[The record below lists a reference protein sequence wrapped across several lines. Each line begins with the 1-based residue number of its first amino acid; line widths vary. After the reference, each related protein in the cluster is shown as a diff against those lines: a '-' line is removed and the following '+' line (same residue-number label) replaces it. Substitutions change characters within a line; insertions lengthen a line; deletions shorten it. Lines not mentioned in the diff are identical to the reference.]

1 MLCSTTPN
9 MSIEPFDWFNRF
21 FGAQPF
27 TRRSNLFEGFDEM
40 RREIEREFE
49 ENLRDIEG
57 KVPKDLVKEY
67 VTEDGATVREIGPLV
82 YGSTTTIGPDGK
94 PIVREF
100 GNIRPQMRG
109 SGFSRAKILS
119 ERQPLS
125 EVSTT
130 DKEIKIAVEL
140 PGISKEQIKID
151 AYDNQVE
158 IKTEDP
164 KRKYHEI
171 IDLPHDADI
180 DNVKSSFVNGLLEIT
195 FNKKLKDKPKGKSIR
210 VD

>member
-1 MLCSTTPN
+1 

-21 FGAQPF
+21 FGNRPF
-27 TRRSNLFEGFDEM
+27 GRRNSLFEGFDEM
-40 RREIEREFE
+40 RREMEREFE
-49 ENLRDIEG
+49 ENLREIEN
-57 KVPKDLVKEY
+57 KVPKDLIKEY
-67 VTEDGATVREIGPLV
+67 VTEDGAKVREIGPLV

-100 GNIRPQMRG
+100 GNVRPRMRTG
-109 SGFSRAKILS
+109 EAPNILT

-130 DKEIKIAVEL
+130 DKEVIVSVEL
-140 PGISKEQIKID
+140 PGVSKEQIRID
-151 AYDNQVE
+151 ASDNQVE

-164 KRKYHEI
+164 KRKYHEVV
-171 IDLPHDADI
+171 DLPGEVDI
-180 DNVKSSFVNGLLEIT
+180 DNVKSTFINGLLEIT
-195 FNKKLKDKPKGKSIR
+195 FNKKSKTKPRGKSIR

>member
-1 MLCSTTPN
+1 

-21 FGAQPF
+21 FGTRPF

-130 DKEIKIAVEL
+130 DKEIKIVVEL

-171 IDLPHDADI
+171 IDLPRDADI

-195 FNKKLKDKPKGKSIR
+195 FNKKSTDKPKGKSIR

>member
-1 MLCSTTPN
+1 

-21 FGAQPF
+21 FGNRPF
-27 TRRSNLFEGFDEM
+27 GRRNSLFEGFDEM
-40 RREIEREFE
+40 RREMEREFE
-49 ENLRDIEG
+49 ENLREIENR
-57 KVPKDLVKEY
+57 VPKDLIKEY
-67 VTEDGATVREIGPLV
+67 VTEDGAKVREIGPLV

-94 PIVREF
+94 PTVREF
-100 GNIRPQMRG
+100 GNVRPRMRTG
-109 SGFSRAKILS
+109 EAPNILT

-130 DKEIKIAVEL
+130 DKEVIVSVEL
-140 PGISKEQIKID
+140 PGVSKEQIKID
-151 AYDNQVE
+151 ANDNQVE

-171 IDLPHDADI
+171 VDLPAEVDI
-180 DNVKSSFVNGLLEIT
+180 DNVKSTFINGLLEIT
-195 FNKKLKDKPKGKSIR
+195 FNKKSKTKPRGKSIR